1 MSVPRRK
8 KRVQQTHE
16 SPFPVPIATVT
27 QEAAWNKQWFY
38 YTGVYNGNHVTV
50 QHSGDIHFLY
60 KMGFFGKGILS
71 RSCPDFNQRKRTVHI
86 PIKGDLSGESTQLK
100 VMSRRQYLLH
110 KKWSE
115 SCDLKLTNQEEEM
128 DSSSSCD
135 DFEEEMD
142 AVSEHN
148 EKNVEDS
155 AATCWDK
162 HQNSQGQTDDSN
174 ALMEKK
180 TEKVSHELSWE
191 QQDNDLNLRTGSKAV
206 TKNIA
211 KDSWEDAEIDE
222 SFWKSESGSTIETT
236 KVKDN
241 WDDDDVDNEFW
252 STETA
257 VDDTKHLEKRDCS
270 DFSDIKGNISNELST
285 NLETGNSVQCGV
297 ENMTDIVDNT
307 EIKKDVQH
315 EDDIDKETNGYITSL
330 PLEKEN
336 NIFKTSE
343 IDQELDR
350 SHDVGCSEQLTG
362 GELESTTDNQTVK
375 TNNKAGVHQAC
386 ITDDSGGDTFV
397 IDDSDSDRER
407 KKKRKRIHWIPAV
420 KKNPYI
426 ITEDLRLSLEEA
438 FFLSFGLGCLVVLDQ
453 DKTPMTLSTMWQKFS
468 SSQKRFVPKYIAY
481 HHFRSKGWVP
491 KSGLKF
497 GADFI
502 LYRVGPPFYHGSY
515 SVIVRTVFA
524 NTLQEVRQFTDRE
537 FTWTTLSGF
546 NRATEHVAKEVL
558 ICYVI
563 IPENL
568 SVENLQASAKYISHC
583 QVNELHL
590 TRWVSAHERESKHS
604 VKEEI
609 P

>member
-1 MSVPRRK
+1 MSAPRRK
-8 KRVQQTHE
+8 KRVQQANE

-27 QEAAWNKQWFY
+27 QEAAGRKQWFY
-38 YTGVYNGNHVTV
+38 YTGVYHGNHVTV
-50 QHSGDIHFLY
+50 HHSGDIHFLY
-60 KMGFFGKGILS
+60 KMGFFGKGMLS

-110 KKWSE
+110 KRWSE

-128 DSSSSCD
+128 ESSSSYSD
-135 DFEEEMD
+135 PEEEMD
-142 AVSEHN
+142 DVSGS
-148 EKNVEDS
+148 NVEDS
-155 AATCWDK
+155 SVTCWDI
-162 HQNSQGQTDDSN
+162 HQNSHGQTNDSG
-174 ALMEKK
+174 ALQEQK
-180 TEKVSHELSWE
+180 TVKVSQELSCKQE
-191 QQDNDLNLRTGSKAV
+191 EDLNSRTGSEAV
-206 TKNIA
+206 TRNFA
-211 KDSWEDAEIDE
+211 KDSWEDAEMDE
-222 SFWKSESGSTIETT
+222 GFWRTESASRIETT
-236 KVKDN
+236 KVKNN
-241 WDDDDVDNEFW
+241 WDDDEVDNDFW

-257 VDDTKHLEKRDCS
+257 VDNTKHLDKRDLT
-270 DFSDIKGNISNELST
+270 DLSDIESNIPDESNT
-285 NLETGNSVQCGV
+285 NLKTDTLVQCRL
-297 ENMTDIVDNT
+297 ENKDKSDIAVSDNT
-307 EIKKDVQH
+307 QMRKDIQH
-315 EDDIDKETNGYITSL
+315 ENEMDKETNGCFTCDQL
-330 PLEKEN
+330 DKEN
-336 NIFKTSE
+336 GISKTSE
-343 IDQELDR
+343 TNLELDL
-350 SHDVGCSEQLTG
+350 SHDVVCSEQLEC
-362 GELESTTDNQTVK
+362 GELESQTDNQTVK
-375 TNNKAGVHQAC
+375 SKNKA
-386 ITDDSGGDTFV
+386 DDSDGDTFV

-407 KKKRKRIHWIPAV
+407 RKKRKRIQWIPAV

-426 ITEDLRLSLEEA
+426 VTEDLRLNLEEA
-438 FFLSFGLGCLVVLDQ
+438 FFLSFGLGCLLVLDQ
-453 DKTPMTLSTMWQKFS
+453 DKTPMTLSAMWQKFS
-468 SSQKRFVPKYIAY
+468 NSQSRFVPKYIAY

-524 NTLQEVRQFTDRE
+524 NTLQEVPQFTDRE

-568 SVENLQASAKYISHC
+568 SVDELQSSAKYISQC
-583 QVNELHL
+583 QVNELHV
-590 TRWVSAHERESKHS
+590 TRWVSAQEREGKHN